1 MPELCKECHSKLTG
15 KELEE
20 FYGWENA
27 DRILEGS
34 SHTLMIYIS
43 NIVLRS
49 EIARLREELET
60 VDADVETR
68 WDYWGNLETGEEE

>member
-1 MPELCKECHSKLTG
+1 MPKLCKECHSKLTG

-27 DRILEGS
+27 DQVLKGS
-34 SHTLMIYIS
+34 SHILMIYIS

-49 EIARLREELET
+49 EIARLREELNAN
-60 VDADVETR
+60 VVETR
-68 WDYWGNLETGEEE
+68 WDYWGDLEEE

>member
-1 MPELCKECHSKLTG
+1 MPELCKKCHSKITG

-27 DRILEGS
+27 DQILKGS

-49 EIARLREELET
+49 EIARLREEL
-60 VDADVETR
+60 DANVETR
-68 WDYWGNLETGEEE
+68 WDYWGDLEEE

>member
-1 MPELCKECHSKLTG
+1 MPKLCKECHSKITG

-27 DRILEGS
+27 DQILKGS

-49 EIARLREELET
+49 EIARLREEL
-60 VDADVETR
+60 DGVETR
-68 WDYWGNLETGEEE
+68 WDYWGDLDTGEEE

>member
-1 MPELCKECHSKLTG
+1 MPKLCKECHSKLTG

-49 EIARLREELET
+49 EIARLREEL
-60 VDADVETR
+60 VDVESR
-68 WDYWGNLETGEEE
+68 WDYWGDLDTGEEE

>member
-27 DRILEGS
+27 DQILKGS

-49 EIARLREELET
+49 ELSRLREDLDIVN
-60 VDADVETR
+60 VDE
-68 WDYWGNLETGEEE
+68 DYWGDLLETGEEKDD

>member
-1 MPELCKECHSKLTG
+1 MPELCKECHSNLTG

-27 DRILEGS
+27 DQVLKGS

-49 EIARLREELET
+49 EIARLREELVE
-60 VDADVETR
+60 VDDVETR
-68 WDYWGNLETGEEE
+68 WDYWGDLEEE

>member
-1 MPELCKECHSKLTG
+1 MKLCKECHSKITG

-27 DRILEGS
+27 DQILKGS

-49 EIARLREELET
+49 EIARLREEL
-60 VDADVETR
+60 DDVETR
-68 WDYWGNLETGEEE
+68 WDYWGDLDTGEEE

>member
-1 MPELCKECHSKLTG
+1 MPKLCKECHSKLTG

-49 EIARLREELET
+49 EIARLREEL
-60 VDADVETR
+60 VDADDGETR
-68 WDYWGNLETGEEE
+68 WDYWGDLLETGEEE

>member
-60 VDADVETR
+60 VDVETR
-68 WDYWGNLETGEEE
+68 WDYWGDLLETGEEE

>member
-1 MPELCKECHSKLTG
+1 MPELCKKCHSKITG

-27 DRILEGS
+27 DQILKGS

-49 EIARLREELET
+49 EIARLREEL
-60 VDADVETR
+60 DANVVETR
-68 WDYWGNLETGEEE
+68 WDYWGDLEEE

>member
-1 MPELCKECHSKLTG
+1 MPELCKECHSKITG

-27 DRILEGS
+27 DQILKGS

-49 EIARLREELET
+49 EIARLREEL
-60 VDADVETR
+60 DDVETR
-68 WDYWGNLETGEEE
+68 WDYWGDLDTGEEE